1 MKDFVEEDASN
12 RREKKYDWQES
23 LKNREKKND
32 FHEPESQ
39 LSTSNNEVFLLKLFS
54 PYSNNGFW

>member
-1 MKDFVEEDASN
+1 MKDFVEEDGSN

-23 LKNREKKND
+23 LKNREKND

>member
-12 RREKKYDWQES
+12 RQEKKYDWQES
-23 LKNREKKND
+23 LKNGEKND

-54 PYSNNGFW
+54 CYPNNGFC